1 MNARSF
7 KDLRIWQNGKN
18 LTIEIYRLT
27 DNLPR
32 NEEFGLISQMRRAAV
47 SIPANI
53 AEGFNRDQTKEFK
66 RYLPIAL
73 GSCAELETFIEIVKD
88 LNYISFEQF
97 EDFSK
102 KINLESKMVM
112 SYINR
117 LDSYHQ
123 PSTIIHSPKE
133 GLHGG

>member
-7 KDLRIWQNGKN
+7 KDLRIWQNGKD

-27 DNLPR
+27 EKFPK
-32 NEEFGLISQMRRAAV
+32 NEEFGLTSQMRRSAV

-66 RYLPIAL
+66 RYLHIAL
-73 GSCAELETFIEIVKD
+73 GSCAELETFIDIVKD

-102 KINLESKMVM
+102 KIHLESKMVM

-123 PSTIIHSPKE
+123 PSTITHSRKE
-133 GLHGG
+133 GLNGG

>member
-7 KDLRIWQNGKN
+7 KDLRIWQNGKT

-27 DNLPR
+27 EKFPR
-32 NEEFGLISQMRRAAV
+32 NEEFGLTSQMRRAAV

-53 AEGFNRDQTKEFK
+53 AEGFNRDQSKEFK
-66 RYLPIAL
+66 RYLHIAL

-88 LNYISFEQF
+88 LNYISFGQF
-97 EDFSK
+97 EDFCK

-112 SYINR
+112 SYIKR

-123 PSTIIHSPKE
+123 PSTITH
-133 GLHGG
+133 